1 LKLVKG
7 MTVFNYGDIWQAAEV
22 YTSAGSSDIAAD
34 TLTLNDGSKL
44 TLDSGGAITVT
55 HAFHTVDTL
64 GDSSSDNLDTVNGL
78 ATNEVCYIRANHTDR
93 TVVIR
98 DGQGNISTST
108 GESIY
113 LDDDVKMVKFMGT
126 ASGVY
131 AYPENQISFDLISS
145 FTELTTLD
153 GTERFPAGK
162 AGSPSEM
169 KYVTYSNLL
178 TQIIDDTIGVADGL
192 FFFDP
197 TIPTW
202 TALNQGGGSY
212 SEDTTNKRLTISED
226 GDGSLDIRGW
236 HTPIPAGGAPYTVT
250 LYIQSVVPLI
260 AALGFL
266 VGWRQSSDGKIA
278 ALRAIYNGTLTAMDI
293 RSDKFNSATA
303 LSANYTNSPVD
314 KLPRWIR
321 LADNG
326 TNRIISYSPDGIVF
340 STLHTV
346 GRTDFLTGDQIV
358 FAFTGA
364 AASSIANTTLSLLS
378 YEVG

>member
-1 LKLVKG
+1 VTIAKR
-7 MTVFNYGDIWQAAEV
+7 MT
-22 YTSAGSSDIAAD
+22 IA
-34 TLTLNDGSKL
+34 
-44 TLDSGGAITVT
+44 V
-55 HAFHTVDTL
+55 
-64 GDSSSDNLDTVNGL
+64 
-78 ATNEVCYIRANHTDR
+78 
-93 TVVIR
+93 
-98 DGQGNISTST
+98 
-108 GESIY
+108 
-113 LDDDVKMVKFMGT
+113 
-126 ASGVY
+126 
-131 AYPENQISFDLISS
+131 
-145 FTELTTLD
+145 
-153 GTERFPAGK
+153 
-162 AGSPSEM
+162 
-169 KYVTYSNLL
+169 
-178 TQIIDDTIGVADGL
+178 
-192 FFFDP
+192 
-197 TIPTW
+197 
-202 TALNQGGGSY
+202 
-212 SEDTTNKRLTISED
+212 D

-236 HTPIPAGGAPYTVT
+236 HTPIPVGGAPYTVT

-340 STLHTV
+340 SALHTV

-358 FAFTGA
+358 FAFTGV